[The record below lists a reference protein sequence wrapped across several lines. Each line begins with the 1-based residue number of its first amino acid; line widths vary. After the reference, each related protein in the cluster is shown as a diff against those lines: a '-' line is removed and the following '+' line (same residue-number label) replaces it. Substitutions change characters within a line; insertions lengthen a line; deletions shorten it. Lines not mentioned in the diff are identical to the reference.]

1 MDYKPSTEAWVKL
14 PVELLKRQGISKAAA
29 VTLAAIIDKCKHQ
42 ATLSAPIDAT
52 ELTQRTGYSRRTL
65 FRALDELKA
74 LALIEINRTGRASM
88 YTLTPGCIELCPK
101 AVKDDHPQTFPQTKR
116 KSRNIS
122 QLGQEADEPPCPSLE
137 SIRYIGPGQVI
148 KAGVRQGQH
157 REEQEAGNADQDN
170 IFLQGKNNHEKPGQ
184 GKRSPQYSGMPLP
197 DACNAGNQRSC
208 QHTQRADRF
217 CDSQGPG
224 IREGKHQG
232 FGQHLNHADKQ
243 GHD

>member
-14 PVELLKRQGISKAAA
+14 PVELLKRQGISKATA

-116 KSRNIS
+116 KSRNIPQDDDS
-122 QLGQEADEPPCPSLE
+122 MTPDSAYMARVNKSLLEVEDALEGQME
-137 SIRYIGPGQVI
+137 
-148 KAGVRQGQH
+148 
-157 REEQEAGNADQDN
+157 
-170 IFLQGKNNHEKPGQ
+170 F
-184 GKRSPQYSGMPLP
+184 PQ
-197 DACNAGNQRSC
+197 C
-208 QHTQRADRF
+208 
-217 CDSQGPG
+217 
-224 IREGKHQG
+224 
-232 FGQHLNHADKQ
+232 
-243 GHD
+243 